1 MSDMFDP
8 EKRSEI
14 MAKVHSANTTP
25 EIRVRKLLHGMGY
38 RFRLQ
43 RRDLPG
49 NPDIV
54 LPKYKTVIFVHGCF
68 WHGCPTCRHAKIR
81 PVANAEYWDKKLNR
95 TLERDKS
102 NMASLGEMGWQV
114 IVIWECEVRK
124 KNLAELR
131 ESIKSKLSLSIENKN
146 GEL

>member
-1 MSDMFDP
+1 MPDIFDP
-8 EKRSEI
+8 QKRSEI

-25 EIRVRKLLHGMGY
+25 EICVRKLLHSMGY
-38 RFRLQ
+38 RFRLH

-81 PVANAEYWDKKLNR
+81 PVANAEYWEKKLNR
-95 TLERDKS
+95 TMERDKY
-102 NMASLGEMGWQV
+102 NLVVLEQIGWRV
-114 IVIWECEVRK
+114 MVIWECETRK
-124 KNLAELR
+124 KNLTVLR
-131 ESIKSKLSLSIENKN
+131 ENIKSKLSLSIENKN

>member
-1 MSDMFDP
+1 MPDMFDP
-8 EKRSEI
+8 QKRSEI

-25 EIRVRKLLHGMGY
+25 EIRVRKLLHSMGY
-38 RFRLQ
+38 RFRLH

-81 PVANAEYWDKKLNR
+81 PIANSEYWNKKLNR
-95 TLERDKS
+95 TMERDK
-102 NMASLGEMGWQV
+102 NNV
-114 IVIWECEVRK
+114 INLEQMDWRVFVIWECETK
-124 KNLAELR
+124 KG
-131 ESIKSKLSLSIENKN
+131 SITSLSERIKTF
-146 GEL
+146 LSPLFR